1 MTLHLGQPRRGNM
14 SLCDHVSSVTVQT
27 RSLFSTTM
35 SGLFELPEDDEDGS
49 SIYASISPLPN
60 LSTGFFVS
68 RLTEKP
74 QNPIL
79 DALKLERQNAQPSS
93 RVNGPIRGFETG
105 PFPTEAQPTATQKLA
120 EDWDIWKE
128 ALKCPDSQVRGFVTA
143 VATRPYSTFQTQL
156 LSWDHLRD
164 THSKRTGPSAFLSEQ
179 DSYVYASARYQ

>member
-1 MTLHLGQPRRGNM
+1 MTLHLGQTHRGNM
-14 SLCDHVSSVTVQT
+14 SLCNHVSSVTVQT

-35 SGLFELPEDDEDGS
+35 SGLFQLPEDDEDGS
-49 SIYASISPLPN
+49 SIYDSISPLPN
-60 LSTGFFVS
+60 ISTGFFVS

-79 DALKLERQNAQPSS
+79 DALKLERQNAHPSS
-93 RVNGPIRGFETG
+93 RIRTFEFK
-105 PFPTEAQPTATQKLA
+105 PDPPEAQTVAPHNLA

-164 THSKRTGPSAFLSEQ
+164 THYKRTGPSAFLSEQ